1 MRLQQIAISG
11 FKSFPER
18 ADLVFD
24 DGVTAIVGPNGCGK
38 SNVID
43 AITWVLGEQSA
54 KSLRGE
60 RMEDVIFAGSDGRK
74 PIGAAEVKLCLA
86 RVNAAPG
93 QVGGPDP
100 GARPAAAP
108 GNGSSAPAGPADGA
122 DNGHLASAAG
132 GVASALDG
140 SSVDGADNGRPAA
153 IGGGSA
159 PAGSAMD
166 GADNA
171 DLSAAQDNG
180 TSASARSSADG
191 ADNGHPADNGASAP
205 LALDDADLDDLLPLI
220 TRDIEVSRRLY
231 RSGESEYL
239 IDGRVCRLRDI
250 QDLLM
255 DSGVG
260 VKAYAVIE
268 QGKIGQILGARPTER
283 RQLLEEAAGVTKYK
297 SRRRAAELKLDSAR
311 QNLIRV
317 DDIIHE
323 VEKQRRSLKR
333 QAARARRYRRLR
345 EELRRWETLG
355 FARRHR
361 ALASDLATART
372 RLGAAREI
380 EEAAAAQVAA
390 AEGNRERRQ
399 IELAEAES
407 AATRSRDAAHAL
419 ELAVE
424 RRQQQLAFDGRQIE
438 TLAETLTELAGEL
451 TDLRAKQDPA
461 RQELE
466 TQIEDARRC
475 AADRDEVGAG
485 VRSKEGEIAQAQLA
499 LDGLDGD
506 VEAARSEVFAAVN
519 AATALQ
525 HAIEHASASHE
536 RLGESMAKLDA
547 EAADLAIESD
557 ELEAERA
564 RLDAAGRDAGAA
576 LERVQAACAEREAEL
591 VSVRG
596 EREALVGDLRRH
608 EQGLAEL
615 TGRLTSLRD
624 LEATRADYTDA
635 ARLLLSED
643 GSGVS
648 HLGSVADHL
657 EVAPGRERA
666 VEACLG
672 DLLQHVVVPS
682 RAEAEAGIA
691 FVRSRGAGRVGFVLV
706 DAAEGVASDS
716 DAPAAALDSVASAV
730 EVAGP
735 GAAAVGAAIGGHWLA
750 PSAEAAASAAEQ
762 SAAPIATPEGVV
774 FRGPVRLDGGAGA
787 EAVGILATKRQI
799 RELEAQIAAE
809 EAEVERLTAAIAERD
824 AAAAAAQTALDELQ
838 QERHRLEKTMLGH
851 EMQRDAAAAG
861 ARRLADKR
869 EQIAAERR
877 TVTEEREGLEV
888 RRDEARA
895 SIERLEGEQ
904 RGADERLEAAQRRVF
919 EGRESV
925 EGLRRGL
932 AEVKARHAGLVERAS
947 ALEAGVLRIE
957 RANRELDERLERRT
971 AEHAR
976 VGASREALI
985 AAVAD
990 SRRQLDGEVEK
1001 LTALRED
1008 VRAADEQVL
1017 DLRQRL
1023 DTEDGAA
1030 RLARAALEERRSE
1043 AAEIDLAR
1051 ATAERDLDHLAET
1064 CRDTLQLTL
1073 EEVSARAEEIERDG
1087 LADVGRIVGEPEE
1100 DGDAATGE
1108 SAVGEA
1114 AVGESAKG
1122 GEAAAVGEAAAGESA
1137 KGGEAAEGGEADGA
1151 GAAADAECATGPEGD
1166 SSAAGAE
1173 TGSFAAGASVVD
1185 IDRTIAVLREKI
1197 ERLGPVNMMAIEEFD
1212 DLDERYDFLTGQR
1225 NDLVESIEATV
1236 DAITRINKTTR
1247 ERFREAFDAINAH
1260 FQRTFSTLFGGGRAG
1275 LALLDE
1281 TDLLESGVDIIAQ
1294 PPGKRLQSIQL
1305 LSGGEKALTAMA
1317 LMFAIFRFKPSPFCL
1332 LDEID
1337 APLDEANISRFVEML
1352 RGMQSETQF
1361 ILVTHNRKTMEIADR
1376 LYGVTME
1383 EPGVSKL
1390 VSVQLGQA

>member
-1 MRLQQIAISG
+1 MYGIPMRLQQLAISG

-74 PIGAAEVKLCLA
+74 PIGTAEVKLYLA
-86 RVNAAPG
+86 QVAAAPG

-100 GARPAAAP
+100 ALRPAPAAVGGAPVAAVPGQAGGSDPDVRPAAVGGAP
-108 GNGSSAPAGPADGA
+108 EPGGAAPP
-122 DNGHLASAAG
+122 
-132 GVASALDG
+132 
-140 SSVDGADNGRPAA
+140 
-153 IGGGSA
+153 
-159 PAGSAMD
+159 
-166 GADNA
+166 
-171 DLSAAQDNG
+171 
-180 TSASARSSADG
+180 T
-191 ADNGHPADNGASAP
+191 
-205 LALDDADLDDLLPLI
+205 DDADIDDLLPLI
-220 TRDIEVSRRLY
+220 TRDIEVGRRLY

-297 SRRRAAELKLDSAR
+297 TRRRAAELKLDAAR
-311 QNLIRV
+311 QNLTRV
-317 DDIIHE
+317 DDIIYE

-333 QAARARRYRRLR
+333 QAAKARRYRRLR

-361 ALASDLATART
+361 TLSGDLASART
-372 RLGAAREI
+372 RLDAAREV
-380 EEAAAAQVAA
+380 EEAAAARVATV
-390 AEGNRERRQ
+390 EGNRERCQ

-407 AATRSRDAAHAL
+407 AATRTRDAAHAL
-419 ELAVE
+419 DLAVE
-424 RRQQQLAFDGRQIE
+424 RRQQQLTFDRRQIE
-438 TLAETLTELAGEL
+438 TQADALAEIANELEA
-451 TDLRAKQDPA
+451 LRARRDPA
-461 RQELE
+461 RAELE
-466 TQIEDARRC
+466 AQIAEARRC
-475 AADRDEVGAG
+475 GAERDEVGAG
-485 VRSKEGEIAQAQLA
+485 LQSKEDELAQAQRA

-536 RLGESMAKLDA
+536 KLGESRAKLEA
-547 EAADLAIESD
+547 EAADLAIESQAI
-557 ELEAERA
+557 EAERA
-564 RLDAAGRDAGAA
+564 RLDAAERETKAD
-576 LERVQAACAEREAEL
+576 LERDSSACAEREAEL
-591 VSVRG
+591 ASLRRD
-596 EREALVGDLRRH
+596 REALGRDLRGR
-608 EQGLAEL
+608 EQALAGL

-624 LEATRADYTDA
+624 LQATRAGYTDA
-635 ARLLLSED
+635 ARLLLSSD
-643 GSGVS
+643 GAGVRR
-648 HLGSVADHL
+648 LGSVADHL

-682 RAEAEAGIA
+682 RSDAEAGIA
-691 FVRSRGAGRVGFVLV
+691 FVREHGAGRVGLLVV
-706 DAAEGVASDS
+706 DAADGAAPEAE
-716 DAPAAALDSVASAV
+716 APAASVEPVTAVV
-730 EVAGP
+730 EVSGP
-735 GAAAVGAAIGGHWLA
+735 GASAVGAAIAGHWLA
-750 PSAEAAASAAEQ
+750 PSFEAAAAASERTE
-762 SAAPIATPEGVV
+762 APVATPEGDV
-774 FRGPVRLDGGAGA
+774 FRGPARVDGGAKA
-787 EAVGILATKRQI
+787 EALGILAAKGEI
-799 RELEAQIAAE
+799 RELEGRIAAE
-809 EAEVERLTAAIAERD
+809 EVAVEDLVAAIAERD
-824 AAAAAAQTALDELQ
+824 AASSAAEAALGGLHRQ
-838 QERHRLEKTMLGH
+838 RHQHEKAMLGH
-851 EMQRDAAAAG
+851 DMQRTAAAEA
-861 ARRLADKR
+861 AERLARKQVLIDT
-869 EQIAAERR
+869 ERR
-877 TVTEEREGLEV
+877 TVDEERAALEA

-904 RGADERLEAAQRRVF
+904 RAADERLAAAQRRVF
-919 EGRESV
+919 DGRESI
-925 EGLRRGL
+925 EKRRREV
-932 AEVKARHAGLVERAS
+932 AEVKAGHAALVERAS
-947 ALEAGVLRIE
+947 ALEAGAARTE
-957 RANRELDERLERRT
+957 SANRDLEERLAHRT

-976 VGASREALI
+976 VAAGREALLVS
-985 AAVAD
+985 VAD
-990 SRRQLDGEVEK
+990 SERQLDGEVTK
-1001 LTALRED
+1001 LADLRND

-1017 DLRQRL
+1017 DLRGRL
-1023 DTEDGAA
+1023 EAEDAA
-1030 RLARAALEERRSE
+1030 VRAARAALEERRGE
-1043 AAEIDLAR
+1043 ATAIDLAR

-1073 EEVSARAEEIERDG
+1073 DEASARAEEMERDG
-1087 LADVGRIVGEPEE
+1087 LADAGRMAGEPEE
-1100 DGDAATGE
+1100 PGEAEEGAEASGDGDRAAAPESGEETGAMPGE
-1108 SAVGEA
+1108 GSSGPGEA
-1114 AVGESAKG
+1114 EIDI
-1122 GEAAAVGEAAAGESA
+1122 E
-1137 KGGEAAEGGEADGA
+1137 
-1151 GAAADAECATGPEGD
+1151 
-1166 SSAAGAE
+1166 E
-1173 TGSFAAGASVVD
+1173 TTA
-1185 IDRTIAVLREKI
+1185 RLREKI

-1212 DLDERYDFLTGQR
+1212 DLDERYDFLTAQR
-1225 NDLVESIEATV
+1225 KDLVESIEATV
-1236 DAITRINKTTR
+1236 EAIARINKTTR
-1247 ERFREAFDAINAH
+1247 ERFRAAFDAINTH
-1260 FQRTFSTLFGGGRAG
+1260 FQQTFSTLFGGGRAG

-1281 TDLLESGVDIIAQ
+1281 TDLLESGIDIIAQ

-1317 LMFAIFRFKPSPFCL
+1317 LMFAIFKFRPSPFCL

-1337 APLDEANISRFVEML
+1337 APLDEANIGRFVEML

-1390 VSVQLGQA
+1390 VSVQLGRA

>member
-1 MRLQQIAISG
+1 MRLQQLAISG

-18 ADLVFD
+18 ADLEFD

-86 RVNAAPG
+86 QVNAAPG
-93 QVGGPDP
+93 QVGGPDLHGP
-100 GARPAAAP
+100 PAPAPDDAPRAAPPAAP
-108 GNGSSAPAGPADGA
+108 PA
-122 DNGHLASAAG
+122 
-132 GVASALDG
+132 
-140 SSVDGADNGRPAA
+140 
-153 IGGGSA
+153 
-159 PAGSAMD
+159 
-166 GADNA
+166 
-171 DLSAAQDNG
+171 
-180 TSASARSSADG
+180 
-191 ADNGHPADNGASAP
+191 
-205 LALDDADLDDLLPLI
+205 DDADIDDLLPLI

-260 VKAYAVIE
+260 VKAYAIIE
-268 QGKIGQILGARPTER
+268 QGQIGQILGARPTER

-311 QNLIRV
+311 QNLTRV
-317 DDIIHE
+317 DDIIYE

-355 FARRHR
+355 FARRR
-361 ALASDLATART
+361 RNLAAALADART
-372 RLGAAREI
+372 RLGAAREV

-419 ELAVE
+419 DLAVE
-424 RRQQQLAFDGRQIE
+424 RRQQQLTFDGRQIE
-438 TLAETLTELAGEL
+438 TLAQSQAEIADEL
-451 TDLRAKQDPA
+451 TAMRAKRDPA
-461 RQELE
+461 RRELE
-466 TQIEDARRC
+466 VQMEEARRC
-475 AADRDEVGAG
+475 AGERDDVGAG
-485 VRSKEGEIAQAQLA
+485 LRSKERQIARDQAA

-536 RLGESMAKLDA
+536 KLGESMAKLDA
-547 EAADLAIESD
+547 EAADLALESD
-557 ELEAERA
+557 GLETERA
-564 RLDAAGRDAGAA
+564 RLDTAERGAREA
-576 LERVQAACAEREAEL
+576 LERVRAACAEREAEL

-596 EREALVGDLRRH
+596 ERGTLA
-608 EQGLAEL
+608 QGLREQEQALAGL

-635 ARLLLSED
+635 ARLLLSAE
-643 GSGVS
+643 GSGVR

-657 EVAPGRERA
+657 EVPPGRERA

-691 FVRSRGAGRVGFVLV
+691 FVRSRGAGRVGFLLV
-706 DAAEGVASDS
+706 DAAERTASAP
-716 DAPAAALDSVASAV
+716 DAPSAALEPVAGVV

-735 GAAAVGAAIGGHWLA
+735 GAAAVGAALVGHWLA
-750 PSAEAAASAAEQ
+750 PSVDAAAAAAER
-762 SAAPIATPEGVV
+762 SAAPVATPDGHV
-774 FRGPVRLDGGAGA
+774 FRGPARLDGGAKA
-787 EAVGILATKRQI
+787 EALGILATKRQI
-799 RELEAQIAAE
+799 RDLEAQIA
-809 EAEVERLTAAIAERD
+809 EAQAAVDRLSGAIAERD
-824 AAAAAAQTALDELQ
+824 GAAAAAETALAELQ
-838 QERHRLEKTMLGH
+838 GERQRLEKTMLEH
-851 EMQRDAAAAG
+851 DMQRAAADEG
-861 ARRLADKR
+861 ARRLADKQ

-877 TVTEEREGLEV
+877 TVNEEREGLEL

-904 RGADERLEAAQRRVF
+904 RVADERLAAAQRRVF
-919 EGRESV
+919 DGRESV
-925 EGLRRGL
+925 EGLRRDL
-932 AEVKARHAGLVERAS
+932 AEVKAGHAALVERAS
-947 ALEAGVLRIE
+947 ALEAGVVRIE
-957 RANRELDERLERRT
+957 RANRELDERLEHRT
-971 AEHAR
+971 AEHVR
-976 VGASREALI
+976 VGTAREALI
-985 AAVAD
+985 ASVAD
-990 SRRQLDGEVEK
+990 SKRELDGEVVK
-1001 LTALRED
+1001 LRVLRED

-1017 DLRQRL
+1017 GLRQRL
-1023 DTEDGAA
+1023 ETDDGAA
-1030 RLARAALEERRSE
+1030 RQARAALEARRGE

-1051 ATAERDLDHLAET
+1051 VTAERDLDHLAET

-1073 EEVSARAEEIERDG
+1073 DEVSARAEQLERDG
-1087 LADVGRIVGEPEE
+1087 PADARGLTGEPEE
-1100 DGDAATGE
+1100 
-1108 SAVGEA
+1108 
-1114 AVGESAKG
+1114 
-1122 GEAAAVGEAAAGESA
+1122 AGEP
-1137 KGGEAAEGGEADGA
+1137 AEDDEADGTA
-1151 GAAADAECATGPEGD
+1151 APVSEPAPESGASASASGGAA
-1166 SSAAGAE
+1166 
-1173 TGSFAAGASVVD
+1173 VD
-1185 IDRTIAVLREKI
+1185 IEEMTAVLREKI

-1212 DLDERYDFLTGQR
+1212 DLDERYDFLTAQR
-1225 NDLVESIEATV
+1225 KDLVESIEATV

-1247 ERFREAFDAINAH
+1247 ERFREAFDAINTH
-1260 FQRTFSTLFGGGRAG
+1260 FQGTFSTLFGGGRAG

-1281 TDLLESGVDIIAQ
+1281 TDLLESGIDIIAQ

-1337 APLDEANISRFVEML
+1337 APLDEANIGRFVEML

-1390 VSVQLGQA
+1390 VSVQLGRA

>member
-100 GARPAAAP
+100 GARPASVP
-108 GNGSSAPAGPADGA
+108 GNGSSAPAGPADGGDNGHPAAA
-122 DNGHLASAAG
+122 DNG
-132 GVASALDG
+132 ASALAG
-140 SSVDGADNGRPAA
+140 PASDGADSGRPVAF
-153 IGGGSA
+153 GGGSA
-159 PAGSAMD
+159 PAGPALD

-171 DLSAAQDNG
+171 GSAAAQDNG

-191 ADNGHPADNGASAP
+191 ADNGRPADNGASAS

-355 FARRHR
+355 FARRHW

-438 TLAETLTELAGEL
+438 TLAESLTELAGEL

-475 AADRDEVGAG
+475 AVDRDEVGAG

-608 EQGLAEL
+608 EQGLAEQ

-635 ARLLLSED
+635 ARLLLSEAE
-643 GSGVS
+643 SGVS

-682 RAEAEAGIA
+682 RTEAEAGIA

-706 DAAEGVASDS
+706 DAAEGAAADP
-716 DAPAAALDSVASAV
+716 DAPAAALESVASAV

-750 PSAEAAASAAEQ
+750 PSAEAASAAAEQ

-774 FRGPVRLDGGAGA
+774 FRGPARLDGGAGA

-809 EAEVERLTAAIAERD
+809 EAEVERLTGAIAERD

-985 AAVAD
+985 ASVAD

-1023 DTEDGAA
+1023 ETEDGAA
-1030 RLARAALEERRSE
+1030 RLARAALEQRRSE

-1087 LADVGRIVGEPEE
+1087 LVDVGGIVSEPEE
-1100 DGDAATGE
+1100 DGEAAEAGDAAAGGGTAEGGE
-1108 SAVGEA
+1108 SAAGEA
-1114 AVGESAKG
+1114 AKV
-1122 GEAAAVGEAAAGESA
+1122 
-1137 KGGEAAEGGEADGA
+1137 GEAAEGGEADEA
-1151 GAAADAECATGPEGD
+1151 GASAAPE
-1166 SSAAGAE
+1166 SAAGPDS
-1173 TGSFAAGASVVD
+1173 GSSVAGPEAASAAGPEAGSSAAGASVVD

>member
-1 MRLQQIAISG
+1 MRLQQLAISG

-18 ADLVFD
+18 ANLVFD

-74 PIGAAEVKLCLA
+74 PIGTAEVKLYLA
-86 RVNAAPG
+86 QVAAAPG

-100 GARPAAAP
+100 NGDPAAAP
-108 GNGSSAPAGPADGA
+108 ADADPGSEPADPPP
-122 DNGHLASAAG
+122 
-132 GVASALDG
+132 
-140 SSVDGADNGRPAA
+140 R
-153 IGGGSA
+153 
-159 PAGSAMD
+159 
-166 GADNA
+166 
-171 DLSAAQDNG
+171 Q
-180 TSASARSSADG
+180 
-191 ADNGHPADNGASAP
+191 ADNGHPVAAPDDTTRESLPADP
-205 LALDDADLDDLLPLI
+205 PLDDADIDDLLPLI
-220 TRDIEVSRRLY
+220 TRDIEVGRRLY

-311 QNLIRV
+311 QNLTRV
-317 DDIIHE
+317 DDIVYE

-333 QAARARRYRRLR
+333 QAAKARRYRRLR

-355 FARRHR
+355 FARRYR
-361 ALASDLATART
+361 VLAAELATART
-372 RLGAAREI
+372 RLGAAREV
-380 EEAAAAQVAA
+380 EEAAAAQVATV
-390 AEGNRERRQ
+390 EGNRERCQ

-407 AATRSRDAAHAL
+407 GATRSRDAAHAL
-419 ELAVE
+419 DLAVE
-424 RRQQQLAFDGRQIE
+424 RRQQQLTFDGRQIE
-438 TLAETLTELAGEL
+438 TLADSLIEIAGEL
-451 TDLRAKQDPA
+451 TGLRAKRDPA
-461 RQELE
+461 RNELE
-466 TQIEDARRC
+466 AQIEEARGC
-475 AADRDEVGAG
+475 VAERDGVGATLQ
-485 VRSKEGEIAQAQLA
+485 SKEDEIAQAQLA

-536 RLGESMAKLDA
+536 RLGASMAKLAA
-547 EAADLAIESD
+547 EAADLAIETR

-564 RLDAAGRDAGAA
+564 RLDTGERETRAA
-576 LERVQAACAEREAEL
+576 LERVRAGCAEREAEL
-591 VSVRG
+591 VSVRR
-596 EREALVGDLRRH
+596 EREALARDLRER
-608 EQGLAEL
+608 EQWLAGLS
-615 TGRLTSLRD
+615 GRLTSLRD

-635 ARLLLSED
+635 ARLLLSAD
-643 GSGVS
+643 GSGVG

-672 DLLQHVVVPS
+672 DLLQHVVVAS
-682 RAEAEAGIA
+682 RGDAEAGFA
-691 FVRSRGAGRVGFVLV
+691 FVRSHGAGRVGFLLV
-706 DAAEGVASDS
+706 EAADGAASAP
-716 DAPAAALDSVASAV
+716 DAPAASLESVAGAV

-735 GAAAVGAAIGGHWLA
+735 GAAAVEAAIADHWLA
-750 PSAEAAASAAEQ
+750 PSLEAAAEAAGLT
-762 SAAPIATPEGVV
+762 AAPIATPEGDV
-774 FRGPVRLDGGAGA
+774 FRGPARLDGGAKA
-787 EAVGILATKRQI
+787 EALGILATKRQI

-809 EAEVERLTAAIAERD
+809 ETAVERLAGALAERD
-824 AAAAAAQTALDELQ
+824 GAAAAVETALAELQ
-838 QERHRLEKTMLGH
+838 GERHQHEKTLLGH
-851 EMQRDAAAAG
+851 EMQRTAAASA
-861 ARRLADKR
+861 ARRLAEKK
-869 EQIAAERR
+869 ELIEAERR
-877 TVTEEREGLEV
+877 TVDEERAALEV

-904 RGADERLEAAQRRVF
+904 RVADERLAAAQRRVF
-919 EGRESV
+919 DGRESL
-925 EGLRRGL
+925 ERLRRDE
-932 AEVKARHAGLVERAS
+932 AEVKAGHAALVERAS

-957 RANRELDERLERRT
+957 RANRELEERVEHRA

-976 VGASREALI
+976 IGAAREALI
-985 AAVAD
+985 ASVAD
-990 SRRQLDGEVEK
+990 SKRQLDDEVAN
-1001 LTALRED
+1001 LTTLRED
-1008 VRAADEQVL
+1008 VRAVDEQVL
-1017 DLRQRL
+1017 GLRGRL
-1023 DTEDGAA
+1023 ETEDGAA
-1030 RLARAALEERRSE
+1030 RLARAALEERRGE
-1043 AAEIDLAR
+1043 VAAIDLAR
-1051 ATAERDLDHLAET
+1051 VTAERDLDHLAET
-1064 CRDTLQLTL
+1064 CRDALQMTLD
-1073 EEVSARAEEIERDG
+1073 EVSARAEQLEQDG
-1087 LADVGRIVGEPEE
+1087 LADARQLAGEPEE
-1100 DGDAATGE
+1100 TGE
-1108 SAVGEA
+1108 SADDD
-1114 AVGESAKG
+1114 
-1122 GEAAAVGEAAAGESA
+1122 
-1137 KGGEAAEGGEADGA
+1137 EADGA
-1151 GAAADAECATGPEGD
+1151 GDQAAAPESGAAPESASSGTGEAP
-1166 SSAAGAE
+1166 
-1173 TGSFAAGASVVD
+1173 VD
-1185 IDRTIAVLREKI
+1185 IEETTAILREKI

-1212 DLDERYDFLTGQR
+1212 DLDERYDFLTAQR
-1225 NDLVESIEATV
+1225 KDLVESIDATV
-1236 DAITRINKTTR
+1236 DAIARINRTTR
-1247 ERFREAFDAINAH
+1247 ERFREAFDAINTH
-1260 FQRTFSTLFGGGRAG
+1260 FQKTFSTLFGGGRAG

-1281 TDLLESGVDIIAQ
+1281 TDLLESGIEIIAQ

-1317 LMFAIFRFKPSPFCL
+1317 LMFAIFKFKPSPFCL

-1337 APLDEANISRFVEML
+1337 APLDEANIGRFVEML

-1390 VSVQLGQA
+1390 ISVELGQA